1 MDYDTLLRDTWDRIM
16 ERIAMDQLDDSI
28 GSSLPD
34 ISNSFD
40 SDIQFDMELD
50 NMHDQIIQPSAHESG
65 NAIELDAAEMDNGML
80 EANIND
86 KNNDDGVENVSDKDL
101 ESKSDETD
109 HVSGPDN
116 DSKVEND
123 YL

>member
-40 SDIQFDMELD
+40 SDIQFEME
-50 NMHDQIIQPSAHESG
+50 
-65 NAIELDAAEMDNGML
+65 
-80 EANIND
+80 
-86 KNNDDGVENVSDKDL
+86 
-101 ESKSDETD
+101 
-109 HVSGPDN
+109 
-116 DSKVEND
+116 
-123 YL
+123 

>member
-1 MDYDTLLRDTWDRIM
+1 M

-50 NMHDQIIQPSAHESG
+50 DMHDQIIKPNVHESG
-65 NAIELDAAEMDNGML
+65 NTIELDATEMDNGMP
-80 EANIND
+80 EANIKD
-86 KNNDDGVENVSDKDL
+86 EDNNDGANNVSDKDL
-101 ESKSDETD
+101 ESKSDVTD
-109 HVSGPDN
+109 HVSDSDN
-116 DSKVEND
+116 DSKVKK
-123 YL
+123 

>member
-40 SDIQFDMELD
+40 SDIQFEMELD
-50 NMHDQIIQPSAHESG
+50 NMHDQIIQPSVHESG
-65 NAIELDAAEMDNGML
+65 NAIELDATEMDNGMP
-80 EANIND
+80 EANIKDEN
-86 KNNDDGVENVSDKDL
+86 NNDGAKNVSDKDM

-109 HVSGPDN
+109 HVSDPDN
-116 DSKVEND
+116 DSKVKK
-123 YL
+123 